1 MVARLCVCPNLLWA
15 DASIRRIFSCLWADS
30 DVRPFLCQ
38 VFCFGFVEVRQAGG
52 LCFFAVRILLFCRL
66 VCFAVLGKC
75 RVDQESAGILQQLML
90 WRTTI
95 SAAAY
100 VILRDVHRAEDV
112 FQSVVLKAVSGQV
125 QFSSEAALMSWA
137 LVSARHESIDI
148 LRRQQTEQRWL
159 SERVSELMFSEWQQ
173 SAFSGDIRS
182 SALQD
187 CLQQLPERL
196 QQLLQRRYTEGLSC
210 EAIAQECQEAVT
222 AVYKRLSR
230 VHQRLRQC
238 VQRRLEAEG
247 A

>member
-1 MVARLCVCPNLLWA
+1 MSAL
-15 DASIRRIFSCLWADS
+15 
-30 DVRPFLCQ
+30 FLCQ
-38 VFCFGFVEVRQAGG
+38 VFCLSFVEDAEH
-52 LCFFAVRILLFCRL
+52 LLFCGRSSVGMPVDSL
-66 VCFAVLGKC
+66 RVWGKN

-125 QFSSEAALMSWA
+125 RFASEAALMSWA

-159 SERVSELMFSEWQQ
+159 SERVSELMSSEWQQ
-173 SAFSGDIRS
+173 SACSGDVRS

-196 QQLLQRRYTEGLSC
+196 QRLLQRRYTEGLSC
-210 EAIAQECQEAVT
+210 EAIAQECHEAVT

-230 VHQRLRQC
+230 VHQQLRQC

-247 A
+247 EWETQHEQ